1 MNSGPACATADILV
15 APPPELRRSEPSSL
29 LIRLLP
35 VVMSVA
41 TVGVMVT
48 VFLPG
53 SPATRH
59 PTFLAFPMM
68 MLVSLV
74 VTAVTGRGRRH
85 VSGIHNDRVDYLG
98 YLSVLR
104 TSVTQTAAAQ
114 HVSLNW
120 THPDPATLWTLIG
133 GPRMWERR
141 PGAADFCRIRVGVG
155 SAPLATR
162 LVVGQLPPAQRADPV
177 TRAALRCFLAAHATI
192 ADAPIAIPLRVG
204 GPIAIDGDPTKVRG
218 LLRAMICQ
226 LAVWH
231 SPEELLIAGVV
242 SDRNRAHWD
251 WLKWLPHN
259 QHPNACDA
267 LGPAPMVYSTLA
279 EMQNALAA
287 TVLAHVVAIVDT
299 AERGNGAITGVITI
313 EVGARRDGAPPVVRC
328 AGEVT
333 ALACPDQLEPQDAL
347 VCARRLAAHRVGHS
361 GRTFIRGSGW
371 AELVGIGDVAAFDP
385 STLWRNVNQHDRLRV
400 PIGVTPDG
408 TAVQLDIKEA
418 AEQGMGPHGLCVGA
432 TGSGKSELLRTIA
445 LGMMARNSPE
455 VLNLLLVDFKGGATF
470 LDLAGAP
477 HVAAVITNLAEEAP
491 LVARMQDALAGEM
504 SRRQQLLRMAGHLVS
519 VTAYQRARQTG
530 AQLPCL
536 PILFIVVDEFSELLS
551 QHPEFVDVFLAIG
564 RVGRSLGMHLLL
576 ASQRLDE
583 GRLRGLE
590 THLSYRMCLKTWSAS
605 ESRNVLGTQDAYQLP
620 NTPGAGLLQTGT
632 GELIRFQ
639 TAFVSGP
646 LRRASPSA
654 VHPVAPPSVRPFTTH
669 AAAPVTAG
677 PVGGTA
683 EVPTP
688 TVLHAVLD
696 RLVGHGPAAH
706 QVWLPPLEEPP
717 MLGALLRD
725 AEPAQAELAVPIG
738 IVDRPFEQ
746 SRVPLTIDLSGAA
759 GNVAVVGA
767 PQTGKSTALRTLIM
781 ALAATHDA
789 GRVQF
794 YCLDFGGGALA
805 QVDELPHV
813 GAVAGRAQ
821 PQLASRMLAELESAV
836 RFREAFFRDHGIDSV
851 ARYRQLRAKSAAESF
866 ADIFLVIDGWAS
878 LRQEFAALE
887 ESIVA
892 LAAQGLSFGV
902 HVALSAARWAEIRPS
917 LRDQIG
923 SRIELRLADPADSEL
938 DRRQAQRVPVDRPGR
953 GLSRDGMHMVIALPD
968 LDGVALRRR
977 SGDPV
982 APPIPLLPARVDY
995 DSVVARAGD
1004 ELGAHILLGLEERRG
1019 QPVAVD
1025 FGRHPH
1031 LLVLGDNECGKT
1043 AALRTLCREIV
1054 RTHTAARAQLLIVD
1068 FRHTLLDVI
1077 ESEHMG
1083 GYVSSPAALGAKLSS
1098 LVDLLQARMP
1108 APDVS
1113 QAQLR
1118 ARSWWSGPDIY
1129 VVVDDYDLVAVSSGN
1144 PLMVLLEYLPHARDL
1159 GLHLVVARR
1168 SGGAARALF
1177 EPVLAS
1183 LRDLGC
1189 RALLMSG
1196 RPDEGALFG
1205 SSRPMPLPPGRGILV
1220 TGAGDEQLVQVA
1232 WSPPP

>member
-432 TGSGKSELLRTIA
+432 TGSGK
-445 LGMMARNSPE
+445 
-455 VLNLLLVDFKGGATF
+455 
-470 LDLAGAP
+470 
-477 HVAAVITNLAEEAP
+477 
-491 LVARMQDALAGEM
+491 
-504 SRRQQLLRMAGHLVS
+504 
-519 VTAYQRARQTG
+519 
-530 AQLPCL
+530 
-536 PILFIVVDEFSELLS
+536 
-551 QHPEFVDVFLAIG
+551 
-564 RVGRSLGMHLLL
+564 
-576 ASQRLDE
+576 
-583 GRLRGLE
+583 
-590 THLSYRMCLKTWSAS
+590 
-605 ESRNVLGTQDAYQLP
+605 
-620 NTPGAGLLQTGT
+620 
-632 GELIRFQ
+632 
-639 TAFVSGP
+639 
-646 LRRASPSA
+646 
-654 VHPVAPPSVRPFTTH
+654 
-669 AAAPVTAG
+669 
-677 PVGGTA
+677 
-683 EVPTP
+683 
-688 TVLHAVLD
+688 
-696 RLVGHGPAAH
+696 
-706 QVWLPPLEEPP
+706 
-717 MLGALLRD
+717 
-725 AEPAQAELAVPIG
+725 
-738 IVDRPFEQ
+738 
-746 SRVPLTIDLSGAA
+746 
-759 GNVAVVGA
+759 
-767 PQTGKSTALRTLIM
+767 
-781 ALAATHDA
+781 
-789 GRVQF
+789 
-794 YCLDFGGGALA
+794 
-805 QVDELPHV
+805 
-813 GAVAGRAQ
+813 
-821 PQLASRMLAELESAV
+821 
-836 RFREAFFRDHGIDSV
+836 
-851 ARYRQLRAKSAAESF
+851 
-866 ADIFLVIDGWAS
+866 
-878 LRQEFAALE
+878 
-887 ESIVA
+887 
-892 LAAQGLSFGV
+892 
-902 HVALSAARWAEIRPS
+902 
-917 LRDQIG
+917 
-923 SRIELRLADPADSEL
+923 
-938 DRRQAQRVPVDRPGR
+938 
-953 GLSRDGMHMVIALPD
+953 
-968 LDGVALRRR
+968 
-977 SGDPV
+977 
-982 APPIPLLPARVDY
+982 
-995 DSVVARAGD
+995 
-1004 ELGAHILLGLEERRG
+1004 
-1019 QPVAVD
+1019 
-1025 FGRHPH
+1025 
-1031 LLVLGDNECGKT
+1031 
-1043 AALRTLCREIV
+1043 
-1054 RTHTAARAQLLIVD
+1054 
-1068 FRHTLLDVI
+1068 
-1077 ESEHMG
+1077 
-1083 GYVSSPAALGAKLSS
+1083 
-1098 LVDLLQARMP
+1098 
-1108 APDVS
+1108 
-1113 QAQLR
+1113 
-1118 ARSWWSGPDIY
+1118 
-1129 VVVDDYDLVAVSSGN
+1129 
-1144 PLMVLLEYLPHARDL
+1144 
-1159 GLHLVVARR
+1159 
-1168 SGGAARALF
+1168 
-1177 EPVLAS
+1177 
-1183 LRDLGC
+1183 
-1189 RALLMSG
+1189 
-1196 RPDEGALFG
+1196 
-1205 SSRPMPLPPGRGILV
+1205 
-1220 TGAGDEQLVQVA
+1220 
-1232 WSPPP
+1232 

>member
-1 MNSGPACATADILV
+1 MP
-15 APPPELRRSEPSSL
+15 
-29 LIRLLP
+29 
-35 VVMSVA
+35 
-41 TVGVMVT
+41 
-48 VFLPG
+48 
-53 SPATRH
+53 
-59 PTFLAFPMM
+59 
-68 MLVSLV
+68 
-74 VTAVTGRGRRH
+74 
-85 VSGIHNDRVDYLG
+85 RV
-98 YLSVLR
+98 
-104 TSVTQTAAAQ
+104 
-114 HVSLNW
+114 
-120 THPDPATLWTLIG
+120 
-133 GPRMWERR
+133 
-141 PGAADFCRIRVGVG
+141 
-155 SAPLATR
+155 
-162 LVVGQLPPAQRADPV
+162 
-177 TRAALRCFLAAHATI
+177 
-192 ADAPIAIPLRVG
+192 
-204 GPIAIDGDPTKVRG
+204 
-218 LLRAMICQ
+218 
-226 LAVWH
+226 
-231 SPEELLIAGVV
+231 
-242 SDRNRAHWD
+242 
-251 WLKWLPHN
+251 
-259 QHPNACDA
+259 
-267 LGPAPMVYSTLA
+267 
-279 EMQNALAA
+279 
-287 TVLAHVVAIVDT
+287 
-299 AERGNGAITGVITI
+299 
-313 EVGARRDGAPPVVRC
+313 
-328 AGEVT
+328 
-333 ALACPDQLEPQDAL
+333 
-347 VCARRLAAHRVGHS
+347 
-361 GRTFIRGSGW
+361 
-371 AELVGIGDVAAFDP
+371 
-385 STLWRNVNQHDRLRV
+385 
-400 PIGVTPDG
+400 
-408 TAVQLDIKEA
+408 
-418 AEQGMGPHGLCVGA
+418 
-432 TGSGKSELLRTIA
+432 
-445 LGMMARNSPE
+445 
-455 VLNLLLVDFKGGATF
+455 
-470 LDLAGAP
+470 
-477 HVAAVITNLAEEAP
+477 
-491 LVARMQDALAGEM
+491 
-504 SRRQQLLRMAGHLVS
+504 
-519 VTAYQRARQTG
+519 
-530 AQLPCL
+530 
-536 PILFIVVDEFSELLS
+536 
-551 QHPEFVDVFLAIG
+551 
-564 RVGRSLGMHLLL
+564 
-576 ASQRLDE
+576 
-583 GRLRGLE
+583 
-590 THLSYRMCLKTWSAS
+590 
-605 ESRNVLGTQDAYQLP
+605 
-620 NTPGAGLLQTGT
+620 
-632 GELIRFQ
+632 
-639 TAFVSGP
+639 
-646 LRRASPSA
+646 
-654 VHPVAPPSVRPFTTH
+654 
-669 AAAPVTAG
+669 
-677 PVGGTA
+677 
-683 EVPTP
+683 
-688 TVLHAVLD
+688 
-696 RLVGHGPAAH
+696 
-706 QVWLPPLEEPP
+706 
-717 MLGALLRD
+717 
-725 AEPAQAELAVPIG
+725 
-738 IVDRPFEQ
+738 
-746 SRVPLTIDLSGAA
+746 
-759 GNVAVVGA
+759 
-767 PQTGKSTALRTLIM
+767 
-781 ALAATHDA
+781 
-789 GRVQF
+789 
-794 YCLDFGGGALA
+794 LA

-1054 RTHTAARAQLLIVD
+1054 RTHTGARAQLLIVD